1 MKLELFL
8 SYLLVQP
15 FDISSKLFDLIGII
29 FELILLLMQTLLDLL
44 HFLLILHLKLGIGQ
58 IFLSEL
64 GVEVL
69 NLRLKRID
77 LVLAGFVGLVQ
88 LILILMV

>member
-1 MKLELFL
+1 MQLEFFL
-8 SYLLVQP
+8 SYLLVQA
-15 FDISSKLFDLIGII
+15 FDISSKFFDLIGIVL
-29 FELILLLMQTLLDLL
+29 ELILLLMQALLDLL

-64 GVEVL
+64 RVEVL
-69 NLRLKRID
+69 NLRLKRND
-77 LVLAGFVGLVQ
+77 LLFAGFVGLVQ